1 MLSYRFRGLRLSENG
16 DGFHGPIAVYITCK
30 VSESRECRGRIQ
42 AGAGIAVKWRK
53 HELYITSGM
62 FGRDPLLRLDERP
75 GKKGEGAQFRARGE
89 VHEVQTAGAACVV

>member
-42 AGAGIAVKWRK
+42 AGVGIAVKWR
-53 HELYITSGM
+53 IT
-62 FGRDPLLRLDERP
+62 
-75 GKKGEGAQFRARGE
+75 
-89 VHEVQTAGAACVV
+89 

>member
-30 VSESRECRGRIQ
+30 SVREQGMSGRIQ

-53 HELYITSGM
+53 HELYISSGM
-62 FGRDPLLRLDERP
+62 FGRDTLLRLDE
-75 GKKGEGAQFRARGE
+75 
-89 VHEVQTAGAACVV
+89 